1 MSTPVPQT
9 ADGAASQN
17 PEATAKPADLP
28 EDAATPM
35 GASGTDETV
44 PEPAAAAAPQPVE
57 RPLWLRLCFI
67 FAGLSFFI
75 TQGLGMNLVMAN
87 IYQLQGEF
95 SATVAEVA
103 WLSAAYMAPYAT
115 FSIALFKVRA
125 QYGLRPFAEVSIIVF
140 VVASCL
146 NLFVT
151 DLHSAI
157 VIRFVSGMAAAPISS
172 LGFLYILEAFPPA
185 RKFSLGFSIALTGTL
200 LSAPLAR
207 IVSPSLLEIDGW
219 NALYSMEV
227 GFALIAFAMIY
238 VLKVTP
244 PPRAKVIERMDIL
257 SYLLFAG
264 GLGCLAVMLTLGRFY
279 WWFETWWLGVLLATS
294 IALLTLMAFIELP
307 RKNPLLD
314 LRWIFSKTNL
324 HIIAV
329 LLVYRAVSS
338 EQSSTAV
345 SFYQQLGLLNEQ
357 TTTLYA
363 LVLLATILG
372 GAACAWLMLTKY
384 VDTAHVIALTLIAAG
399 SFMDSQ
405 SSNLTR
411 PGEMYLS
418 QMMIAF
424 GAAMFLPPVMAKGFA
439 AALARGAPYLVNFIT
454 IFLFTQITGSM
465 LMTGLLGSF
474 VTLREKFHSNIL
486 VENILLTNPMVAQRV
501 SQLSSAYGHVI
512 TDPALL
518 KAEGL
523 SLLGQQVS
531 KEAYV
536 LAYNDT
542 FLLISVVS
550 ALALATLLIHLA
562 WLRIRPFLFREEI
575 DAAPAPQS

>member
-1 MSTPVPQT
+1 MAQPQQVTPAQP
-9 ADGAASQN
+9 
-17 PEATAKPADLP
+17 
-28 EDAATPM
+28 
-35 GASGTDETV
+35 
-44 PEPAAAAAPQPVE
+44 PQPAE
-57 RPLWLRLCFI
+57 LSLGKRLGYI
-67 FAGLSFFI
+67 FGGLLFFV

-125 QYGLRPFAEVSIIVF
+125 QYGLRPFAEVSILLF
-140 VVASCL
+140 VVVSCL

-157 VIRFVSGMAAAPISS
+157 VVRFVSGMAAAPLSS

-200 LSAPLAR
+200 LSAPIAR
-207 IVSPSLLEIDGW
+207 IVSPSLLAIDGW
-219 NALYSMEV
+219 NALYCLEI
-227 GFALIAFAMIY
+227 GLALISFAVIY

-257 SYLLFAG
+257 SYMLFAG
-264 GLGCLAVMLTLGRFY
+264 GLGCLAVFLTLGRFY
-279 WWFETWWLGVLLATS
+279 WWFETWWLGVLLAVS
-294 IALLTLMAFIELP
+294 VVLLTLMVFIELP

-314 LRWIFSKTNL
+314 LRWIFSKTNM
-324 HIIAV
+324 HAMAV

-345 SFYQQLGLLNEQ
+345 GLYQQLGLLNEQ
-357 TTTLYA
+357 TTLLYA
-363 LVLLATILG
+363 LILLATILG

-384 VDTAHVIALTLIAAG
+384 VDTAHVIALALIATGA
-399 SFMDSQ
+399 FMDSQ

-411 PGEMYLS
+411 PEQMYLS

-424 GAAMFLPPVMAKGFA
+424 GAAMFLPPVMAKGFG
-439 AALARGAPYLVNFIT
+439 AALTKGAPYLVNFIT

-474 VTLREKFHSNIL
+474 VTLREKFHSNVL
-486 VENILLTNPMVAQRV
+486 VENILMTNPLVVQRV
-501 SQLSSAYGHVI
+501 SQLSGAYSHTI
-512 TDPALL
+512 TDPTLL
-518 KAEGL
+518 NAEGL
-523 SLLGQQVS
+523 ALLSQQVS

-542 FLLISVVS
+542 FLLIATVS
-550 ALALATLLIHLA
+550 ALALAALLIHLA
-562 WLRIRPFLFREEI
+562 WLRIRPFLVRENV
-575 DAAPAPQS
+575 DAAPAQQS

>member
-1 MSTPVPQT
+1 
-9 ADGAASQN
+9 
-17 PEATAKPADLP
+17 
-28 EDAATPM
+28 M
-35 GASGTDETV
+35 GK
-44 PEPAAAAAPQPVE
+44 
-57 RPLWLRLCFI
+57 RLGYI
-67 FAGLSFFI
+67 FGGLLFFV

-125 QYGLRPFAEVSIIVF
+125 QYGLRPFAEVSILLF
-140 VVASCL
+140 VVVSCL

-157 VIRFVSGMAAAPISS
+157 VVRFVSGMAAAPLSS

-200 LSAPLAR
+200 LSAPIAR
-207 IVSPSLLEIDGW
+207 IVSPSLLAIDGW
-219 NALYSMEV
+219 NALYCLEI
-227 GFALIAFAMIY
+227 GLALISFAVIY

-257 SYLLFAG
+257 SYMLFAG
-264 GLGCLAVMLTLGRFY
+264 GLGCLAVFLTLGRFY
-279 WWFETWWLGVLLATS
+279 WWFETWWLGVLLAVS
-294 IALLTLMAFIELP
+294 VVLLTLMVFIELP

-314 LRWIFSKTNL
+314 LRWIFSKTNM
-324 HIIAV
+324 HAMAV

-345 SFYQQLGLLNEQ
+345 GLYQQLGLLNEQ
-357 TTTLYA
+357 TTLLYA
-363 LVLLATILG
+363 LILLATILG

-384 VDTAHVIALTLIAAG
+384 VDTAHVIALALIATGA
-399 SFMDSQ
+399 FMDSQ

-411 PGEMYLS
+411 PEQMYLS

-424 GAAMFLPPVMAKGFA
+424 GAAMFLPPVMAKGFG
-439 AALARGAPYLVNFIT
+439 AALTKGAPYLVNFIT

-474 VTLREKFHSNIL
+474 VTLREKFHSNVL
-486 VENILLTNPMVAQRV
+486 VENILMTNPLVVQRV
-501 SQLSSAYGHVI
+501 SQLSGAYSHTI
-512 TDPALL
+512 TDPTLL
-518 KAEGL
+518 NAEGL
-523 SLLGQQVS
+523 ALLSQQVS

-542 FLLISVVS
+542 FLLIATVS
-550 ALALATLLIHLA
+550 ALALAALLIHLA
-562 WLRIRPFLFREEI
+562 WLRIRPFLVRENV
-575 DAAPAPQS
+575 DAAPAQQS